1 MSSLSPEDAPLTSQ
15 GKPRS
20 RPGGRRRGGS
30 GDADAADAAGSSGSS
45 TAGEDDG
52 SPGSHGEYARRMR
65 HVAKRFLGSYYR
77 DLNDDPERVA
87 VVMAECDDDMVTK
100 QLGFILARHRVKF
113 DCEDDE
119 ALGEIIGNAQLS
131 EHFLSLARDLDVL
144 EPTETRGVGAT
155 AANVWPGWTCAGIT
169 DRSNIL
175 IRFPPDATPR
185 QRAALLATMMLVEF
199 SHFEW
204 KKGEHEGNLAYA
216 L

>member
-1 MSSLSPEDAPLTSQ
+1 MSLVDGHGAHAAHASEEFRACWWCT
-15 GKPRS
+15 RS
-20 RPGGRRRGGS
+20 FV
-30 GDADAADAAGSSGSS
+30 
-45 TAGEDDG
+45 
-52 SPGSHGEYARRMR
+52 AR
-65 HVAKRFLGSYYR
+65 
-77 DLNDDPERVA
+77 
-87 VVMAECDDDMVTK
+87 
-100 QLGFILARHRVKF
+100 
-113 DCEDDE
+113 DE
-119 ALGEIIGNAQLS
+119 AMNELYRVRAGDCATVRGKCNWCAPSCCNES
-131 EHFLSLARDLDVL
+131 YDLDVL

>member
-87 VVMAECDDDMVTK
+87 RHYTVRRPRWLIAHSNRAPAPAQPLRRKC
-100 QLGFILARHRVKF
+100 ARH
-113 DCEDDE
+113 
-119 ALGEIIGNAQLS
+119 
-131 EHFLSLARDLDVL
+131 
-144 EPTETRGVGAT
+144 T
-155 AANVWPGWTCAGIT
+155 A
-169 DRSNIL
+169 D
-175 IRFPPDATPR
+175 
-185 QRAALLATMMLVEF
+185 
-199 SHFEW
+199 
-204 KKGEHEGNLAYA
+204 
-216 L
+216 

>member
-1 MSSLSPEDAPLTSQ
+1 MVL
-15 GKPRS
+15 
-20 RPGGRRRGGS
+20 
-30 GDADAADAAGSSGSS
+30 GDDCVHKVMTFLAVADA
-45 TAGEDDG
+45 
-52 SPGSHGEYARRMR
+52 R
-65 HVAKRFLGSYYR
+65 
-77 DLNDDPERVA
+77 
-87 VVMAECDDDMVTK
+87 
-100 QLGFILARHRVKF
+100 
-113 DCEDDE
+113 
-119 ALGEIIGNAQLS
+119 
-131 EHFLSLARDLDVL
+131 
-144 EPTETRGVGAT
+144 RGVGAT

>member
-1 MSSLSPEDAPLTSQ
+1 MNELYRVRAGDCATVRGKCNWCAPSCCN
-15 GKPRS
+15 
-20 RPGGRRRGGS
+20 
-30 GDADAADAAGSSGSS
+30 
-45 TAGEDDG
+45 E
-52 SPGSHGEYARRMR
+52 
-65 HVAKRFLGSYYR
+65 SY
-77 DLNDDPERVA
+77 
-87 VVMAECDDDMVTK
+87 
-100 QLGFILARHRVKF
+100 
-113 DCEDDE
+113 
-119 ALGEIIGNAQLS
+119 
-131 EHFLSLARDLDVL
+131 DLDVL